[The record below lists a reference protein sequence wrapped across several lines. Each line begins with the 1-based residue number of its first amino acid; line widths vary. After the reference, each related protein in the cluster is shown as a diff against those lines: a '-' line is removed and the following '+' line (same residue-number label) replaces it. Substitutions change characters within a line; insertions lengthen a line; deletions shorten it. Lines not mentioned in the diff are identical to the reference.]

1 MSFFN
6 YFRLRI
12 AQQVLCV
19 SYSVPVAIFLTTAF
33 SPFGTWSVSWFF
45 VYLMTLMALTW
56 GGLALYMRET
66 DRARQLAD
74 SRMIA
79 VRNSKCVIVARMK
92 HHEKARLVW
101 EGLQDDD
108 VIRCQLQ
115 VWLCGISRYLT
126 LSFRYLPAMLL
137 MTVCIVSWL
146 EPETGVKIVE
156 QFRECPAESVV
167 RWAAGGLACM
177 YMVTGLAWVVCD
189 VLMNR
194 LPVNCFRE
202 AFCRKWRN
210 ISNVVTRRPLSVRSH
225 RLNILNAGRVQNDCS
240 RRCKP

>member
-1 MSFFN
+1 MSFFS

-33 SPFGTWSVSWFF
+33 SPFGTWSVLWFF

-56 GGLALYMRET
+56 GGLALYTRET
-66 DRARQLAD
+66 DRVRQLAD
-74 SRMIA
+74 SRMIT
-79 VRNSKCVIVARMK
+79 VRNNKCVIVARMK
-92 HHEKARLVW
+92 HHEKVRLVR
-101 EGLQDDD
+101 EVLQDDD
-108 VIRCQLQ
+108 VIRRQLQ
-115 VWLCGISRYLT
+115 VWWCGISRYLT
-126 LSFRYLPAMLL
+126 LSFRYLPAMFL
-137 MTVCIVSWL
+137 MTACIVSWL

-177 YMVTGLAWVVCD
+177 YMVTGLAWVMCD

-194 LPVNCFRE
+194 PLVNCFRE
-202 AFCRKWRN
+202 AFLAKVAEYQQCGDEV
-210 ISNVVTRRPLSVRSH
+210 SSFGAESQAEHTERREG
-225 RLNILNAGRVQNDCS
+225 A
-240 RRCKP
+240 K